1 MNYEVAGV
9 SFIRLTISDKKRSVR
24 YEAGKATSLN
34 AILTNR
40 DPEEVDCYLG
50 ETFNKPT
57 LEEVILGLLC
67 LRLPEEVAARRA
79 PMVVEDMAAIG
90 FPLSLEVER
99 GIAKS
104 LHQRGLRI
112 PIQYHIPDTRWTV
125 NRKDPRNALEGTH
138 LDKGDLL
145 RLSKVCELG
154 RSLLPNDWPHRF
166 ADQLNNVS
174 EHLDA
179 VNEVWWLGRFNDPKE
194 VKKLD
199 TKTQKIKSPDW
210 SFSVGCEGTNLR
222 LRVEV
227 KRRCSDTKRHLAF
240 SEETNLFDKISPK
253 FSQRSL
259 AELNIAAVTTFSQ
272 IDNTV
277 TEMTARWLEN
287 EQNLDAVILWSE
299 QSFTSP
305 PLVFASRD
313 EIRHFLC
320 GCLNT
325 PDEEDTS
332 GVAVFQHL
340 ISDCPSFSRIR

>member
-1 MNYEVAGV
+1 MPGMKHEK
-9 SFIRLTISDKKRSVR
+9 T
-24 YEAGKATSLN
+24 TSLN
-34 AILTNR
+34 SLLTNR

-57 LEEVILGLLC
+57 LEEVIRGLLC
-67 LRLPEEVAARRA
+67 LRLPEEIAARRA

-90 FPLSLEVER
+90 FPLMLEVQR
-99 GIAKS
+99 GIAKW

-112 PIQYHIPDTRWTV
+112 PIQYHIRDTGWTV
-125 NRKDPRNALEGTH
+125 NRKVPSHALEGSH

-154 RSLLPNDWPHRF
+154 RALLPNDWPHRF
-166 ADQLNNVS
+166 ADPLNNPN
-174 EHLDA
+174 EHLDE
-179 VNEVWWLGRFNDPKE
+179 VNAVWWLGRFNDPTE

-199 TKTQKIKSPDW
+199 TKAQKIPSPDW
-210 SFSVGCEGTNLR
+210 SLSVPYEGNPLR

-227 KRRCSDTKRHLAF
+227 KRRCSDIKRHLAF
-240 SEETNLFDKISPK
+240 SEKTDLFDKISPK
-253 FSQRSL
+253 FSQRSIE
-259 AELNIAAVTTFSQ
+259 ELNIAAVTTFSQ

-305 PLVFASRD
+305 SLLLANRGK
-313 EIRHFLC
+313 IRHILHA
-320 GCLNT
+320 CLST
-325 PDEEDTS
+325 PDDEDTS
-332 GVAVFQHL
+332 GVAVFKHL
-340 ISDCPSFSRIR
+340 IQDFPGFPRFQ